1 MDIVQKFL
9 GFALLGA
16 EWVLWLL
23 VALSVL
29 SIGIVIER
37 RIFVFQRMLP
47 YDTLAA
53 DVKSALIRRD
63 ASSVINKYQGSAA
76 LPAVVAVA
84 GLRELQRGPGAV
96 AESMIGAKARERQQ
110 YERNL

>member
-23 VALSVL
+23 IALSVL

-37 RIFVFQRMLP
+37 LIFLFQRMLP
-47 YDTLAA
+47 YEVLAA
-53 DVKSALIRRD
+53 DVKTALVRRD
-63 ASSVINKYQGSAA
+63 PSSVINKYQASGA
-76 LPAVVAVA
+76 LPAAVAVA

-96 AESMIGAKARERQQ
+96 AEAMIGAK
-110 YERNL
+110 